1 MAKLGAINTKDIK
14 EHISPLIS
22 KLKDDEFAKRFD
34 ILMYTIECSNLQGNS
49 ATRPIK
55 SVIET
60 AENLSKLGTIPQI
73 QEQKY
78 IIDKVRETEF
88 WEDVD
93 LFELDEVRSALRELL
108 KYLEKATQ
116 TTYYTHFEDM
126 IINEESHGAM
136 YNVNDL
142 KNYRK
147 KVEYYLKEHENELAI
162 YKLKNNKQ
170 LTKQDLETLESIMWQ
185 ELGTKADY
193 EKEFGDT
200 PVNKLVRKMV
210 GLDRNI
216 ANELFSEFLNN
227 ENLNTK
233 QIHFVKLIIDYVVKN
248 GFIDDNR
255 ILTEDPFR
263 TVGNLSILFKD
274 NRNEVISIMSK
285 VAEIKTNA
293 EIII

>member
-1 MAKLGAINTKDIK
+1 KLDLVKELQDLRYSDEEYVSHRNELLKDLIEDVNNLNEDNFIVKMNLKYVQKYKNKDEWQSLGAINTKDIK

-116 TTYYTHFEDM
+116 TTYY
-126 IINEESHGAM
+126 
-136 YNVNDL
+136 
-142 KNYRK
+142 
-147 KVEYYLKEHENELAI
+147 
-162 YKLKNNKQ
+162 
-170 LTKQDLETLESIMWQ
+170 
-185 ELGTKADY
+185 
-193 EKEFGDT
+193 
-200 PVNKLVRKMV
+200 
-210 GLDRNI
+210 
-216 ANELFSEFLNN
+216 
-227 ENLNTK
+227 
-233 QIHFVKLIIDYVVKN
+233 
-248 GFIDDNR
+248 
-255 ILTEDPFR
+255 
-263 TVGNLSILFKD
+263 
-274 NRNEVISIMSK
+274 
-285 VAEIKTNA
+285 
-293 EIII
+293 